1 MLMHEPATLHRCQR
15 YEKVIGVAP
24 PHVPSDVVSVELTA
38 GVPVITGTALF
49 DGAPVVIGGGGGVI
63 GGGGGVVGGGG
74 GGVVPED
81 GIVTVTAFD
90 AAPRLPAASTARTV
104 YVGAVPAAGDVSV

>member
-1 MLMHEPATLHRCQR
+1 MHEPVVLHRCQR
-15 YEKVIGVAP
+15 YEKVIGAAP
-24 PHVPSDVVSVELTA
+24 PQVRSVVVRVEPTV
-38 GVPVITGTALF
+38 GVPVIVGTALF
-49 DGAPVVIGGGGGVI
+49 AGAPVLIGGGGGGVV

-74 GGVVPED
+74 GGGVLDD

-104 YVGAVPAAGDVSV
+104 